1 MTDPQVSREERERQ
15 HFNRLVGQAAGTSLE
30 MARDNILRYAS
41 PPRDSPHDLEFV
53 FHLLGNLRGA
63 TVVELGCGDGLNTVI
78 LASLGASVIGVD
90 VSEESLALT
99 AARAR
104 ANAVARQVRVVHA
117 GAPQL
122 PLKDG
127 TADKVLCVAILHHVD
142 IQATALEI
150 HRILKPSGV
159 AVFLEPMEGPLW
171 LRLFKRMIPQ
181 SEGVSPDERP
191 LTRGE
196 VLAVNKAIG
205 RGGRRR
211 EFGLIYRFIGRL
223 GLRSRLQGI
232 SLRVDAWLLARVRIT
247 RLLASPVVWEA
258 LKGEPNGQ
266 DLRPESPPPMRA
278 TAAAAGTR
286 LDGVKTNPGSA

>member
-1 MTDPQVSREERERQ
+1 MTDPLASREERERQ
-15 HFNRLVGQAAGTSLE
+15 HFNRLVGQASETSLK
-30 MARDNILRYAS
+30 MARDNIVRYAV
-41 PPRDSPHDLEFV
+41 PPRDTPHALEFV

-63 TVVELGCGDGLNTVI
+63 TVVELGCGDGMNTVI

-104 ANAVARQVRVVHA
+104 ANAVARQVRLVHA
-117 GAPQL
+117 SAPQL
-122 PLKDG
+122 PLRDG

-142 IQATALEI
+142 VQATAREI
-150 HRILKPSGV
+150 HRVLKPSGV

-191 LTRGE
+191 LTRDE
-196 VLAVNKAIG
+196 VLAVNKAVG

-223 GLRSRLQGI
+223 GLRYWLQGI
-232 SLRVDAWLLARVRIT
+232 SLRLDAWLLARVSIT
-247 RLLASPVVWEA
+247 CPLASPVVWEA
-258 LKGEPNGQ
+258 VKVGRNGQ
-266 DLRPESPPPMRA
+266 AFPPAAPSPDPRP
-278 TAAAAGTR
+278 
-286 LDGVKTNPGSA
+286 